1 MIEDAGKLK
10 DAPLFFG
17 LAESEILQFFDA
29 VNAIRQEYAKGK
41 NVCKAGAVAHDLGLM
56 MTGQV
61 VSKSFVQTGHPLT
74 LKMYEPYDLI
84 GLDTLYS
91 RKKTF
96 PRDIIAQ
103 RNSSVL
109 WMPFHEVEGAGDPN
123 SKLRSV
129 LTENMKVLIA
139 EDLIRSDYKSEVLA
153 SNRVA
158 RRLLTHLEIVAAKH
172 GTREVEI
179 NMTQSEL
186 AEYMCVSRPALTS
199 AIKELCRLGKIR
211 INGKK
216 IRLR

>member
-29 VNAIRQEYAKGK
+29 VKAIRQEYAEGK
-41 NVCKAGAVAHDLGLM
+41 YVCKAGDVARDLGLM

-61 VSKSFVQTGHPLT
+61 VSKSFVQSGHSLT
-74 LKMYEPYDLI
+74 LRMYEPYDLI

-103 RNSSVL
+103 RDSSVL
-109 WMPFHEVEGAGDPN
+109 WIPFSEAEEAGKAD
-123 SKLRSV
+123 SRLR
-129 LTENMKVLIA
+129 KVLRDNMVVLLA

-186 AEYMCVSRPALTS
+186 AEYLCVSRPALTS
-199 AIKELCRLGKIR
+199 AIAELCRLGKIR
-211 INGKK
+211 IDGKK
-216 IRLR
+216 IKIK